1 MAESV
6 LGVGKCS
13 KPMEVQQGAE
23 ISQTA
28 KAIRVEFVINTYA
41 DLQPFVEMAVLL
53 LEGVY
58 EHKKH
63 IETLTLT
70 PTKRN

>member
-6 LGVGKCS
+6 IGAGKCS
-13 KPMEVQQGAE
+13 KPLQVQQGVETSETAE
-23 ISQTA
+23 
-28 KAIRVEFVINTYA
+28 AIRVEFVINTYA

-58 EHKKH
+58 EHKN
-63 IETLTLT
+63 TLMH
-70 PTKRN
+70 